1 MRVTEEFVAV
11 RVPATSANLGPGFD
25 SMGLALNLWDEVAV
39 HATSGV
45 HTSVTVEGEG
55 AGNIAT
61 GEDNLV
67 VQAMR
72 LALDRAGAPQ
82 VGVKMRCTNR
92 IPHSRGMGSS
102 ASAIVAGI
110 LLARALIGREDV
122 LTDEEVLMIGTEL
135 EGHPD
140 NVAPAIAGGATIAW
154 VDNGRPAAV
163 SLSVPT
169 AIAPVVFIP
178 DFELATEKAR
188 SALPQV
194 VTHTDARFNVARA
207 ALLSALL
214 SGQARSVGQAS
225 FHDLLMDATADVLHQ
240 EYRREAMEPSLAL
253 VDWLRNAGIAATVS
267 GAGPTV
273 LAMET
278 VPDEIC
284 QDARSAG
291 WKVMTLDVPSKGAAI
306 TRGRLAKL
314 Y

>member
-1 MRVTEEFVAV
+1 
-11 RVPATSANLGPGFD
+11 
-25 SMGLALNLWDEVAV
+25 
-39 HATSGV
+39 
-45 HTSVTVEGEG
+45 
-55 AGNIAT
+55 
-61 GEDNLV
+61 
-67 VQAMR
+67 MR

-154 VDNGRPAAV
+154 VDNGRPGAV
-163 SLSVPT
+163 SLSVPHT
-169 AIAPVVFIP
+169 IAPVVFIP
-178 DFELATEKAR
+178 DFKLATEKAR

-194 VTHTDARFNVARA
+194 VAHTDARFNVARA

-273 LAMET
+273 LAVEM

-284 QDARSAG
+284 ADARSAG
-291 WKVMTLDVPSKGAAI
+291 WKVMALDVPSKGAAI
-306 TRGRLAKL
+306 TRGRLSKL